1 MEGDVYF
8 TAHIHLKLLLNK
20 MNEFMPIAKKWAD
33 EMVKLGSKHAQKYEL
48 EKKHWV
54 YLSMLDAILFK
65 IYKLNKSQIKIILK
79 RFEKM
84 EKKIKEILKDWVDKY
99 PKLIPKLPKYA
110 RYILPVQMRIYKY
123 IN

>member
-1 MEGDVYF
+1 
-8 TAHIHLKLLLNK
+8 
-20 MNEFMPIAKKWAD
+20 MNEFMPKK
-33 EMVKLGSKHAQKYEL
+33 V
-48 EKKHWV
+48 V
-54 YLSMLDAILFK
+54 V
-65 IYKLNKSQIKIILK
+65 LNI
-79 RFEKM
+79 